1 MWLFKPSHAKMKNPA
16 HILLTVFI
24 AIIAILM
31 GCGYHFRARGKPVG
45 IELKSI
51 AIPLMTSTS
60 SDLGFEADFT
70 GIIRQEFI
78 SHAKVPILSH
88 NEAQTVLT
96 GHIYDIQTEPMSF
109 QRLRY
114 ETTGQQPIGYRITD
128 SRYLKVKLDVR
139 FVDKTT
145 GKTIWHESAM
155 EEKARYSLTPDPL
168 ANRHNQQQA
177 LLTIARVMAKR
188 IYLKTMERF

>member
-1 MWLFKPSHAKMKNPA
+1 MWLSKPQITKKV
-16 HILLTVFI
+16 LTGCLTGLI
-24 AIIAILM
+24 AIMASIM
-31 GCGYHFRARGKPVG
+31 GCGYHFGARGRPVG
-45 IELKSI
+45 IVLHSI
-51 AIPLMTSTS
+51 AIPMMTSTS
-60 SDLGFEADFT
+60 SELGFEADFT

-78 SHAKVPILSH
+78 SHAKVPILPS

-96 GHIYDIQTEPMSF
+96 GHIYDIQTEPISF
-109 QRLRY
+109 RRLEY
-114 ETTGQQPIGYRITD
+114 EPPGQQPTGYRITD
-128 SRYLKVKLDVR
+128 SRYLKVKLDIR
-139 FVDKTT
+139 FTDRTT

-155 EEKARYSLTPDPL
+155 EEKARYSLTIDPL